1 MLLLSSVLSLF
12 LAFPDPASLTGLVV
26 DASGRPVP
34 RALVQVVSGGDVSS
48 TTLTESDGSFRIAAA
63 PAACEVQVS
72 LPGFSRA
79 VTACDAGAPMRV
91 TLRVAPVAEAIVVSS
106 TRTEAPAGQAAAATT
121 VFDAADLERR
131 QQPLLADILRD
142 APGVTVVPAGAPGG
156 VTSLFVRGGESNY
169 TKVLLDGVPL
179 NEPGGAFNL
188 SNLTSE
194 NLDRVELV
202 RGANSALYGSDAMTG
217 VLQLFTRRGASPKP
231 DARVAFEAGT
241 FSTARASAGVSG
253 KRAGADYS
261 ADVSGLTTDNEV
273 PNNAFDNLTV
283 SGSGGTTLGPGATLR
298 GVLRLERG
306 TSGTPGQSA
315 FGRPDSDAFFQRHD
329 GVWGVTFDQLRGAF
343 HQQAAYGDALSRQRS
358 ANLHEDPPYVPSYG
372 DSGAPFTFF
381 DFLYDQRTDLTRHHA
396 SYQADGTFTTAA
408 AGTHVDTALVEWEG
422 ERATLRDAM
431 EGTTQREGRDNVG
444 LSLQHQAL
452 WSRAFVTAGV
462 RFEHNAS
469 FGGATVPRVAAAW
482 YVHTGNGAIGTTRI
496 HGTAG
501 TGIKEPNLL
510 QSFSTNPYFLGNP
523 DLKPERSRGVD
534 AGIEQRLARDRVRVD
549 ATWFANRYRD
559 IIALGPSDPATF
571 ASQYFNI
578 GLTRAR
584 GLELSGDVAL
594 VAGVRARAGYT
605 FVDSKILESTS
616 EFSEV
621 FKEGNPAFRR
631 PRHSGYVDV
640 AWLGGRGSVSLI
652 GTFVGERSDSDFVSF
667 FPPILT
673 NAAYASWDARATAVL
688 TRALSLTLAIDNLA
702 DSRHM
707 EPLGYPVLS
716 RALRG
721 GVRVR
726 F

>member
-1 MLLLSSVLSLF
+1 VLLSSVLFLL
-12 LAFPDPASLTGLVV
+12 LAFPDSPSLTGLVV

-34 RALVQVVSGGDVSS
+34 RAIVQVVSGGDVSS
-48 TTLTESDGSFRIAAA
+48 TTLTEGDGTFRIADA
-63 PAACEVQVS
+63 PASCEVQVS

-79 VTACDAGAPMRV
+79 VAACDTRAPMRL
-91 TLRVAPVAEAIVVSS
+91 TLHVAPVADAIVVSA

-156 VTSLFVRGGESNY
+156 VTSFFVRGGESNY

-179 NEPGGAFNL
+179 NEPGGAFDL
-188 SNLTSE
+188 SNLTTE

-217 VLQLFTRRGASPKP
+217 VLQLFTRRGTSPRP
-231 DARVAFEAGT
+231 AGRIAFEGGT
-241 FSTARASAGVSG
+241 FSTARTSAGISG
-253 KRAGADYS
+253 RHGGADFS
-261 ADVSGLTTDNEV
+261 ADVSGLTTANEV

-283 SGSGGTTLGPGATLR
+283 SGSGGVALARGATLR

-315 FGRPDSDAFFQRHD
+315 YGRPDSDAFFRRHD
-329 GVWGVTFDQLRGAF
+329 GVWGITFDQVRGAF
-343 HQQAAYGDALSRQRS
+343 HQQASYGDAASRQRS
-358 ANLHEDPPYVPSYG
+358 ADLHEDPPYVPSYG
-372 DSGAPFTFF
+372 DSAAPFTFF
-381 DFLYDQRTDLTRHHA
+381 DFLYDQRTDLSRHHA
-396 SYQADGTFTTAA
+396 SYQADGTFATAG

-431 EGTTQREGRDNVG
+431 AATTQHEARDNVG
-444 LSLQHQAL
+444 VSLQHQAL
-452 WSRAFVTAGV
+452 WARAFVTASV

-469 FGGATVPRVAAAW
+469 FGDATVPRVSAAW
-482 YVHTGNGAIGTTRI
+482 YAHTGNGAFGTTRV

-510 QSFSTNPYFLGNP
+510 QSFSANPYFLGNP
-523 DLKPERSRGVD
+523 ELKPERSRGVD
-534 AGIEQRLARDRVRVD
+534 AGIEQRLAGDRVRVD

-584 GLELSGDVAL
+584 GLELSGDAAL
-594 VAGVRARAGYT
+594 VGGLRARAGYT
-605 FVDSKILESTS
+605 FVDSKILQSTS

-621 FKEGNPAFRR
+621 FREGNTAFRR
-631 PRHSGYVDV
+631 PRHSGYLDV

-652 GTFVGERSDSDFVSF
+652 GTFVGDRSDSDLVSL
-667 FPPILT
+667 FPPILI
-673 NAAYASWDARATAVL
+673 NAGYANWDVRATAVL
-688 TRALSLTLAIDNLA
+688 THALSLTLAVDNLA
-702 DSRHM
+702 NSRHM
-707 EPLGYPVLS
+707 DPLGYPVLS
-716 RALRG
+716 RAVRG